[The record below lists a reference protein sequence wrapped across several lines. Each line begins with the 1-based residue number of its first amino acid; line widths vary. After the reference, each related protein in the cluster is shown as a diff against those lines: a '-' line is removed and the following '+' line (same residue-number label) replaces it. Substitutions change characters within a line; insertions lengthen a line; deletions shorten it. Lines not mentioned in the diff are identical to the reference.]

1 MDMGLLTWPF
11 HGLIRIFE
19 EVAERA
25 ENEMYNEE
33 AVMAELTELYRKL
46 ESGDLS
52 EEAFGLQEVGLVER
66 LEEIQE
72 RNRRRQRG
80 GR

>member
-1 MDMGLLTWPF
+1 MGILTWPF
-11 HGLIRIFE
+11 NGLIRIFE

-25 ENEMYNEE
+25 EHEMYNEE

-52 EEAFGLQEVGLVER
+52 EEEFGRREVSLVQR
-66 LEEIQE
+66 LEEIE
-72 RNRRRQRG
+72 ARNRRRSRG
-80 GR
+80 SR